1 MGNAMNNP
9 EAILEDDEWD
19 RYHSM
24 NATPEERDIMKNISG
39 DDEAIKALGA
49 AAVIAIAKGAD
60 AVPDP
65 FGVVSFAADQARDK
79 ILNQIYPSDN
89 AMV

>member
-9 EAILEDDEWD
+9 EAFLEDDEWD
-19 RYHSM
+19 RYHYL
-24 NATPEERDIMKNISG
+24 NATPEERDAIDNISG
-39 DDEAIKALGA
+39 NDETIKALGA
-49 AAVIAIAKGAD
+49 AAAVAMAKGAD

-65 FGVVSFAADQARDK
+65 TGLVSFAADKARDK
-79 ILNQIYPSDN
+79 ILDQIYPSDN